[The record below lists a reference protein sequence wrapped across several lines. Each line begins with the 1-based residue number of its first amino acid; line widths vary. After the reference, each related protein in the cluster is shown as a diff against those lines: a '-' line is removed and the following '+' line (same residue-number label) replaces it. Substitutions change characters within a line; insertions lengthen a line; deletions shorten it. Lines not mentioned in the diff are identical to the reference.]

1 MSAASWLEIAL
12 LVVLLVISTPLLG
25 SYLAKIY
32 GGKKAPGDRFFLPI
46 ERFIYRVCRIDADH
60 EQRWTRYV
68 GSMMIFTVVGML
80 LTYVVLRLQQY
91 LPFNPDHMKN
101 VSPGLAFN
109 TAVSFGTNTNWQNYA
124 GESTLSQLSQMF
136 GLVWHQFF
144 SAAVAMALCAAFI
157 RGLMRRNHST
167 LGNFWVDTVRSV
179 VRVLIPIACVFSI
192 VFMSQGVIQNFHAEK
207 TVVTLAGQ
215 ATHNSTLQQKIPGG
229 PVASMLSIET
239 LGDNGGGYFNTN
251 GSQPYEGPNAIVMIL
266 SIWLLAMIPFAFPW
280 AFGKMIG
287 SMRQASVVLGAMIV
301 LFLVSVLVVVPLEN
315 RGNPKLQQL
324 GDSQTASASN
334 VGGNLE
340 GKDVRLGATGS
351 ALTAAATTATSTGYT
366 DSAHES
372 YTPLGGA
379 VPLFNIMLGEVDPGG
394 TGSGL
399 YGMLILLMITV
410 FIAGLMV
417 GRTPEYLGKK
427 LLAPDMKLAAIYILV
442 LPVTVLTFA
451 SVSILLRGP
460 ASDMLS
466 SGPHGLTEVIYAFM
480 STAHNNGSAFAG
492 LSGNN
497 PYWNTA
503 LGFSMLIGRFFTII
517 PAMALAGSMV
527 RKPTYAFSAGTLR
540 TDSPL
545 FTAFL
550 TGVVVVLVGLT
561 YFPAL
566 ALGPIVEH
574 LSGHFGIF

>member
-1 MSAASWLEIAL
+1 MSAASWLEIACL
-12 LVVLLVISTPLLG
+12 FVLLAISTPLLG

-32 GGKKAPGDRFFLPI
+32 GNKKAPGDRFFLPV
-46 ERFIYRVCRIDADH
+46 ERFIYRVCRIDAEH

-68 GSMMIFTVVGML
+68 GSMLVFTLVGML
-80 LTYVVLRLQQY
+80 LTYAVLRLQQY

-101 VSPGLAFN
+101 VPPGLSFN
-109 TAVSFGTNTNWQNYA
+109 TAVSFGTNTNWQNYV

-144 SAAVAMALCAAFI
+144 SAAVAMALGAAFI
-157 RGLMRRNHST
+157 RGLVRRNSET
-167 LGNFWVDTVRSV
+167 LGNFWVDTVRSTL
-179 VRVLIPIACVFSI
+179 RVLIPLAFVFAI
-192 VFMSQGVIQNFHAEK
+192 IFMSQGVIQNFHASK

-215 ATHNSTLQQKIPGG
+215 TTHVNTLTQTIPGG
-229 PVASMLSIET
+229 PVASMVPIET
-239 LGDNGGGYFNTN
+239 LGDNGGGYFNSN
-251 GSQPYEGPNAIVMIL
+251 GSQPYENPDPIIMIL
-266 SIWLLAMIPFAFPW
+266 SIWLLLMIPFAFPW
-280 AFGKMIG
+280 AFGKMAG
-287 SMRQASVVLGAMIV
+287 SMRQAMVVLGAMV
-301 LFLVSVLVVVPLEN
+301 TLFVISALVVVPLEN
-315 RGNPKLQQL
+315 RGNPKLKPL
-324 GDSQTASASN
+324 GVSQTISASN

-340 GKDVRLGATGS
+340 GKDLRIGATGS
-351 ALTAAATTATSTGYT
+351 ALNAAATTATSTGYT
-366 DSAHES
+366 NSAHES
-372 YTPLGGA
+372 FTPLGGA
-379 VPLFNIMLGEVDPGG
+379 VPLFNMMLGEVDPGG

-410 FIAGLMV
+410 FISGLMV

-442 LPVTVLTFA
+442 LPVTVLTLA
-451 SVSILLRGP
+451 SVSILLKGP

-466 SGPHGLTEVIYAFM
+466 SGPHGLTEVIYAFV

-497 PYWNTA
+497 PYWNTVLA
-503 LGFSMLIGRFFTII
+503 ASMLVGRFFTII
-517 PAMALAGSMV
+517 PAMALAGSMA

-545 FTAFL
+545 FTVFL
-550 TGVVVVLVGLT
+550 ILVVIVLVGLT

-574 LSGHFGIF
+574 LAGHFGL